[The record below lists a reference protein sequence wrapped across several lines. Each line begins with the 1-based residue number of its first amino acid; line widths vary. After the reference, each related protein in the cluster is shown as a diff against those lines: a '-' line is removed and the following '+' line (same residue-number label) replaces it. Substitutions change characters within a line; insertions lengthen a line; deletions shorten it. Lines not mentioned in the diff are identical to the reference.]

1 MISRVVLLLAV
12 EMAAMAAV
20 SQAASVAQDPVVVVF
35 YREGCEDCERM
46 DPVLKELEAQYPD
59 LGFRYIEGSEPDAPL
74 MWSLAAAH
82 GVVPSQ
88 FPVIFV
94 GKTAIVGASRA
105 NELLLRSAVE
115 ACAQSACQSP
125 LASTHPSGI
134 LWLTLLLVGLA
145 ALVLAVVFF
154 V

>member
-1 MISRVVLLLAV
+1 MISRVAFLVAV
-12 EMAAMAAV
+12 GMAAIAIV
-20 SQAASVAQDPVVVVF
+20 SQAAPAAQDPVVVVF

-46 DPVLKELEAQYPD
+46 DPVLTELEAQYPD
-59 LGFRYIEGSEPDAPL
+59 LGFRYIEGAEPDAPL
-74 MWSLAAAH
+74 MWSLAAAY

-105 NELLLRSAVE
+105 NELLLRSSVE

-125 LASTHPSGI
+125 LAATHASGI
-134 LWLTLLLVGLA
+134 PWLTLLLVGLA
-145 ALVLAVVFF
+145 ALVLAVVFL

>member
-1 MISRVVLLLAV
+1 MILRVALLLAV
-12 EMAAMAAV
+12 GMAALGFV
-20 SQAASVAQDPVVVVF
+20 SQAASAAQDPVVVVF

-46 DPVLKELEAQYPD
+46 DPVVRELEAQYAD

-74 MWSLAAAH
+74 LWSLAAAY

-115 ACAQSACQSP
+115 ACAQSACRSP
-125 LASTHPSGI
+125 LASTHSSGVP
-134 LWLTLLLVGLA
+134 WLTLLLVGLA
-145 ALVLAVVFF
+145 ALVLAVVFLA
-154 V
+154 

>member
-1 MISRVVLLLAV
+1 MIARVVVLLAV
-12 EMAAMAAV
+12 GMAVMAAV
-20 SQAASVAQDPVVVVF
+20 SQAASAPPDPVVVVF

-46 DPVLKELEAQYPD
+46 DPVLRELEALHPE
-59 LGFRYIEGSEPDAPL
+59 LGFRYIEGSEPDAPM
-74 MWSLAAAH
+74 MWSLAAAY

-105 NELLLRSAVE
+105 NELLLRSSVE

-134 LWLTLLLVGLA
+134 PWLALLLVGLA
-145 ALVLAVVFF
+145 VLVLVVVFL